1 MTEKELHLE
10 INGTNYKVVIREFD
24 AYQAVVS
31 VNDKKYIVG
40 IKDLGIEQ
48 VADLTSHPSGPSAK
62 VKTAPSGAAKKE
74 NQSYHRPSSVLQ
86 ANSVVTPLPGLILKI
101 FVHPGDTVQVG
112 QPVLVLEAMKMENEI
127 TSNFAG
133 VVRDINCREGESVAE
148 GAVLVVLE

>member
-10 INGTNYKVVIREFD
+10 INGTNYTVVISEFD
-24 AYQAVVS
+24 AYRAVIS
-31 VNDKKYIVG
+31 VNDKKYTVG

-48 VADLTSHPSGPSAK
+48 AADLTSHSSGPSAE
-62 VKTAPSGAAKKE
+62 VKTAPSETAKNKD
-74 NQSYHRPSSVLQ
+74 QDYHRPSSVLQ

-101 FVHPGDTVQVG
+101 FVRPGDTVQVG

-133 VVRDINCREGESVAE
+133 VVRDIKCREGESVAE